1 MTDKLEPFCAQITVD
16 TSKAFNDLSIYIPDV
31 EDFCNDLIT
40 RLDFYSI
47 ETQRLI
53 LTALCAIQR
62 ANTAMEQ
69 ENNK

>member
-1 MTDKLEPFCAQITVD
+1 MTEKLEPFCAQITVD

-31 EDFCNDLIT
+31 EDFCNNLIT

-53 LTALCAIQR
+53 LTALYAIQR
-62 ANTAMEQ
+62 ASAAMEQ
-69 ENNK
+69 EDSK

>member
-16 TSKAFNDLSIYIPDV
+16 TSKAFNDLTIYIPDV

-47 ETQRLI
+47 DTQRLI

-62 ANTAMEQ
+62 ASAAMEQ
-69 ENNK
+69 EADK